1 MVCGARRRGFGAWY
15 DWSGGMTEITREEI
29 AEAIRIGC
37 NAADVHM
44 ICSYPECTCKQIPA
58 AVQAALASRQASDAI
73 VDSNIDSIA
82 RRCARGVR
90 GCATNDQYT
99 DLIERISEALRMAL
113 ASDARGWRPIVEAP
127 KDGTRLLLAA
137 TGWISIGYY
146 AINLNG
152 DETDGWTDG
161 SVESWKYEEYRFVN
175 PTHFM
180 PLPAPPADEENKT

>member
-1 MVCGARRRGFGAWY
+1 
-15 DWSGGMTEITREEI
+15 MTEITREEI

-113 ASDARGWRPIVEAP
+113 ASDARGWRPIADAP
-127 KDGTRLLLAA
+127 RDEETYILGSNVGA
-137 TGWISIGYY
+137 TIPGIVGWDDALQEHYW
-146 AINLNG
+146 LNHMFNG
-152 DETDGWTDG
+152 PITIWQ
-161 SVESWKYEEYRFVN
+161 
-175 PTHFM
+175 